1 MATKVQNDG
10 RVKARQ
16 EAAAKL
22 RQRRDR
28 EEGLVADAIMAVRA
42 HDVAQGALNDALAHA
57 NEAMAALVDLGLSTA
72 EVAELLG
79 VSEAVVKAARR
90 PKAGAK
96 RASRETDL
104 VAGAGAGKA
113 GGNGSATAD

>member
-42 HDVAQGALNDALAHA
+42 HNVAQGALNDALAHA
-57 NEAMAALVDLGLSTA
+57 NETMAALVDLGLSNA

-79 VSEAVVKAARR
+79 VSDAVVKAARR
-90 PKAGAK
+90 PKGDAK

-104 VAGAGAGKA
+104 VAGAGKAG
-113 GGNGSATAD
+113 GGNGSAAAE

>member
-28 EEGLVADAIMAVRA
+28 EEGLVTDAIMAVRA
-42 HDVAQGALNDALAHA
+42 HDVAQGALHDASAHA
-57 NEAMAALVDLGLSTA
+57 SEAMAALVELGLSTA

-79 VSEAVVKAARR
+79 VSEAVAKAARR

-104 VAGAGAGKA
+104 VAGAAKA
-113 GGNGSATAD
+113 TGNGSARAD